1 VRLNRGGWTLHEM
14 LISLCVM
21 GGVFALVAH
30 QATTQTRLYTGIQQ
44 ATLAREH
51 RAQASSIAGRIL
63 WSLSPE
69 ARDLTVAM
77 DSALQVEMSIGAS
90 VVCASAPGMVIMAG
104 PVSQRGA
111 VVAAF
116 SDTPEPGDGVA
127 ALFHDSLGTTWL
139 TFRVASA
146 PTAAPCAR
154 FPAFPGWQ
162 LTLVEPI
169 QLPEGAALRVL
180 RPLRLS
186 LYRASDN
193 RWYLGAK
200 EWNGEQQR
208 FNTIQPIAG
217 PYDRYDRDPARSGF
231 AFRYLDRLG
240 HELHAPFDAARV
252 ATVTIAA
259 RSTVGQ
265 RTDSG
270 SVTVSLRNTQ

>member
-1 VRLNRGGWTLHEM
+1 M

-21 GGVFALVAH
+21 SGVFAIVAH
-30 QATTQTRLYTGIQQ
+30 QASTQTRLYAGIQQ

-51 RAQASSIAGRIL
+51 RAQASAIAGRIL
-63 WSLSPE
+63 WSLSPQ
-69 ARDLTVAM
+69 AGDLTVAL
-77 DSALQVEMSIGAS
+77 DSALQVEMPIGSS
-90 VVCASAPGMVIMAG
+90 VVCASAPGTVVIAAAAPG
-104 PVSQRGA
+104 LPRGA
-111 VVAAF
+111 VLAAF
-116 SDTPEPGDGVA
+116 SDAPQPGDRLA

-139 TFRVASA
+139 HLRLAST
-146 PTAAPCAR
+146 PTGTPCAR
-154 FPAFPGWQ
+154 FPAAPGWQ

-169 QLPEGAALRVL
+169 QLPEGAALRLL

-200 EWNGEQQR
+200 EWNAEQQR

-231 AFRYLDRLG
+231 AFRYADRSG
-240 HELHAPFDAARV
+240 QALHAPFEAAQV
-252 ATVTIAA
+252 ASVTITA

-265 RTDSG
+265 SGDSG
-270 SVTVSLRNTQ
+270 SVTIALRNAQ